1 MRRSKLT
8 LSVDKDLIEKAK
20 KMALQQGTSLSS
32 MVSRYLFAVLNLNSG
47 GFRHGPLTGKATAPE
62 KIRIGPITRKLCGIV
77 KFPAGK
83 TDREL
88 LEEALG
94 EKYGL

>member
-1 MRRSKLT
+1 MRRTKLT
-8 LSVDKDLIEKAK
+8 LSVERDLVERGK
-20 KMALQQGTSLSS
+20 KLAIQQGTSLSS
-32 MVSRYLFAVLNLNSG
+32 MFSRFLFAVLSDRSRK
-47 GFRHGPLTGKATAPE
+47 FRIGPLTRKAAGLGKLP
-62 KIRIGPITRKLCGIV
+62 P
-77 KFPAGK
+77 GK